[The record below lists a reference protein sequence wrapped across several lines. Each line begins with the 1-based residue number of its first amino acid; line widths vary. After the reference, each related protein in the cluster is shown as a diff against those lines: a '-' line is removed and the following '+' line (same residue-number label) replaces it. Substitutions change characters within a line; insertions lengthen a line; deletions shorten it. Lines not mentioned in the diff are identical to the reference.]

1 MSKLLGF
8 QKLSP
13 GMARAR
19 GDVDSGGSG
28 STYCRANGRTEDSF
42 MHTSAHLHF
51 NVMLAVEQPAK
62 PREAVSQSGGR
73 TAA

>member
-1 MSKLLGF
+1 
-8 QKLSP
+8 
-13 GMARAR
+13 
-19 GDVDSGGSG
+19 
-28 STYCRANGRTEDSF
+28 